1 MQYTAELTRNYRC
14 SSDITRLLSDL
25 MYYDLPIAESM
36 ASKEVIPH
44 PKAKFCCVFF
54 CSDCSELIK
63 AIGANPPE
71 HAAFKLDLNPEACDA
86 KALVCQLKY
95 FFTDFPESWKSKY
108 TMKNVCVVSANRKQ
122 VIFNFKI

>member
-14 SSDITRLLSDL
+14 SSDITRLLSHL
-25 MYYDLPIAESM
+25 MYDKLPIADSE
-36 ASKEVIPH
+36 ASNRVILH
-44 PKAKFCCVFF
+44 PKAKFSCVFF

-63 AIGANPPE
+63 AVGANPE
-71 HAAFKLDLNPEACDA
+71 HTAFKLDLSPEACNA

-95 FFTDFPESWKSKY
+95 FFNDFPESWKSKY
-108 TMKNVCVVSANRKQ
+108 TMKNVCIVSANRKQ